1 MRRLCGSSQ
10 MVLRFSPEFVVEKLW
25 QFSLGRGFK
34 FGRERP
40 KNFTPSQYNRNT
52 SNVQQGKVLIII
64 DLHGNGSNVRNVV
77 EAMNKIVA
85 LQIGCYSMDFQHAVL
100 IIIIHLGIPI
110 NPQAIP
116 GG

>member
-1 MRRLCGSSQ
+1 MA
-10 MVLRFSPEFVVEKLW
+10 
-25 QFSLGRGFK
+25 
-34 FGRERP
+34 

-64 DLHGNGSNVRNVV
+64 DLHGNGPNVRNVV
-77 EAMNKIVA
+77 EAMNKIA

-110 NPQAIP
+110 HPQAIP